1 LSEILDLRFLLHL
14 ARETVADPRSG
25 AAEVL
30 RLAPPRPAVWLAFAL
45 MIVVSLF
52 LGEAVGLLVGLP
64 EDGPLTGRS
73 PIALGLIQ
81 GAFLFLIVHAI
92 THIGRLFG
100 GTGGFD
106 GALVL
111 MTWLQFIFLLVQLV
125 QLAAM
130 LLVPPLAG
138 LITIAALGL
147 FFWLLVNF
155 IAVLHGFT
163 STLQVFV
170 MTMLSFVGLIFIL
183 SVVLSILGVTFD
195 TGGV

>member
-111 MTWLQFIFLLVQLV
+111 MTWLQFIFLLVQL
-125 QLAAM
+125 
-130 LLVPPLAG
+130 PPLAG